1 MTKDNE
7 DEENENQKEKN
18 TILQKDDTKTQTSH
32 LLRVSGLLIRIDMPH
47 NIIRQS
53 VNTIPCSLGH
63 LCKSFCF
70 GLVFERVGGEVDA
83 GAVDVCFDEDVDT
96 TDAVEW
102 DLDVLV
108 LAPVAHLGHVDTTG
122 VVLFVAWVCLLVL
135 SWGRRDEEATYL
147 LPGRCLCQGWRLV

>member
-1 MTKDNE
+1 MTNDNE
-7 DEENENQKEKN
+7 DEENENQKGKKYN
-18 TILQKDDTKTQTSH
+18 SSKRRHKTRTSH

-108 LAPVAHLGHVDTTG
+108 LAPVTHFGHVDAAG
-122 VVLFVAWVCLLVL
+122 VVFFVAWVCLLVL
-135 SWGRRDEEATYL
+135 SWGRA
-147 LPGRCLCQGWRLV
+147 G